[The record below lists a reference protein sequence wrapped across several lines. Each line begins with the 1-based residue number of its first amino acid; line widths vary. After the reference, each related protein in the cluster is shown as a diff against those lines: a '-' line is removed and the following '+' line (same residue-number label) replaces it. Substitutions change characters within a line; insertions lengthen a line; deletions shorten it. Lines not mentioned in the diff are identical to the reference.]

1 MARRILSSDEKSTRS
16 MHEIMQDEE
25 FDRMFDAY
33 GGGDDDEVGG
43 FHGDDIDDGSID
55 SDSSHDEVD
64 DGDFLS
70 QLLCHTKA
78 EVLVASARGLANF
91 ETVRICRLDCFPTTA
106 KASKSPR
113 I

>member
-1 MARRILSSDEKSTRS
+1 MVSDFVKNYTIWKYHGKTDAPPP
-16 MHEIMQDEE
+16 MNNPLDGIMQDEE

-64 DGDFLS
+64 DCDFLS

-78 EVLVASARGLANF
+78 EV
-91 ETVRICRLDCFPTTA
+91 
-106 KASKSPR
+106 
-113 I
+113 